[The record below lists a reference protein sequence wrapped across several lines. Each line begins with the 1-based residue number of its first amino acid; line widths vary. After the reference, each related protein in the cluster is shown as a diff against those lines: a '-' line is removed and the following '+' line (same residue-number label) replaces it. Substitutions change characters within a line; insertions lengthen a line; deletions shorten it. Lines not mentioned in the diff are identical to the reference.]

1 MVLAYQ
7 AYRTHLTLPNKSIIP
22 YCIPTVTCGRR
33 YQSWIN
39 RRCDECDGSLGRVP
53 YYLGERF

>member
-22 YCIPTVTCGRR
+22 YCILTVGEVPIMDQSPMRR
-33 YQSWIN
+33 V
-39 RRCDECDGSLGRVP
+39 REDA
-53 YYLGERF
+53 YLGERL